1 MNTRSSL
8 ILGAAIVV
16 GCLILTLFSQSP
28 SVGQGPAAGKEGR
41 YQVAVGGQGTI
52 VVTDTT
58 TGQTWVNMGVDN
70 WRPMGRAPKGVLP

>member
-28 SVGQGPAAGKEGR
+28 SVGQPPAAAKEGR

-58 TGQTWVNMGVDN
+58 TSQTWVNMGVDN
-70 WRPMGRAPKGVLP
+70 WRSMGKVPK